1 MSKRSSLPSSSLAGH
16 FDAPDDYVGHFG
28 WICGYSADAFF
39 LDEAATR
46 FTRLVPSQRACAG
59 RIFLA
64 MMLDPGNP
72 VIHNVPGVAHLLF
85 APDRS
90 RPFRLLHAKVALLGF
105 RHQTEAGRWRL
116 RLLVSTGN
124 WTRQTVE
131 ESLDL
136 IWRLDIAEQE
146 LADAGAS
153 LESGCADMK
162 AAWGLLTWLQDF
174 FDTRVLTAAVGDHV
188 SISAE
193 AMQDMQGW
201 LQACADKADG
211 PARFFDSRSASLLAQ
226 ILQKL
231 EEHGTKKRS
240 YIALGSGFFES
251 PEKGGNKGK
260 EVEDLV
266 PLRIVRSLQQRKMLT
281 ESPEVDIF
289 VEPCACQALADA
301 SVVRSLQERDVVLRR
316 AVTPAA
322 VFGESAISRT
332 LHAKFIF
339 SANSGRRDSNRCLSS
354 WLYLGSGNLT
364 RAGFLHKGSA
374 QGGNLEAGVV
384 LFPQEDLYW
393 WQKKNIPPN
402 QVVTHLLPMQWEDEG
417 MIADAGSLQSG
428 PDKQARPGPFFAPPV
443 AWLFWDGSD
452 DQGQLRVPDE
462 QDCLAMLC
470 VLDAAGSPCSVM
482 SPGVYAWP
490 AARPRFVRIRWDG
503 DEGPQEAE
511 IPVMDGYGRL
521 AASDLPALDLDEVYG
536 QLMDFPMPPELEG
549 EDADGE
555 GDVHTPVSGQS
566 SGEEGTGPDYPIRQ
580 MMGLL
585 ENIAARQTGIDAR
598 DWSHWCTRL
607 EQILGQAR
615 DCSVV
620 MYFRDKLALNPLHP
634 LYEACFRPSFA
645 EDDTSPYGRRYEE
658 ALRRIEV
665 LWKVAGFPPLGGRS

>member
-39 LDEAATR
+39 LDEVATR

-72 VIHNVPGVAHLLF
+72 VIHDVPGVAHLLF
-85 APDRS
+85 APDRT

-521 AASDLPALDLDEVYG
+521 AATDLPALDLDEVYG
-536 QLMDFPMPPELEG
+536 QLVDFPMLPELEG

-566 SGEEGTGPDYPIRQ
+566 FGEEGTGPDYPIRQ

>member
-1 MSKRSSLPSSSLAGH
+1 MSKRPSLPSSSLAGH

-46 FTRLVPSQRACAG
+46 FTRLVPSQRACVG

-72 VIHNVPGVAHLLF
+72 VIHNVPGVVHLLF
-85 APDRS
+85 APDRTK
-90 RPFRLLHAKVALLGF
+90 PFRLLHAKVALLGF

-136 IWRLDIAEQE
+136 IWRLDIAEEE

-188 SISAE
+188 STSAE
-193 AMQDMQGW
+193 AMQDMQDW
-201 LQACADKADG
+201 LQACADRAEG
-211 PARFFDSRSASLLAQ
+211 PSRFFDSRSDSLLAQ

-260 EVEDLV
+260 AVEDLV
-266 PLRIVRSLQQRKMLT
+266 PLRIVRSLQQRRMLT

-289 VEPCACQALADA
+289 VEPCACQALANA

-339 SANSGRRDSNRCLSS
+339 SANSGRKDSNRCLSS

-384 LFPQEDLYW
+384 LFPQGDLYW
-393 WQKKNIPPN
+393 WQKKNISPN
-402 QVVTHLLPMQWEDEG
+402 QVVTHLLPVQWEDEG
-417 MIADAGSLQSG
+417 LIADAGNLQPG

-503 DEGPQEAE
+503 DEELQEAE
-511 IPVMDGYGRL
+511 IPVMDAYGRL
-521 AASDLPALDLDEVYG
+521 AATDLPALDLDEVYG
-536 QLMDFPMPPELEG
+536 QLVDFPMLPELEG

-555 GDVHTPVSGQS
+555 GDVRAPVSGRS
-566 SGEEGTGPDYPIRQ
+566 PDGGVTGPEYPIRQ
-580 MMGLL
+580 MMELL
-585 ENIAARQTGIDAR
+585 ENIATRQTGVDAR

-607 EQILGQAR
+607 EQSLGQAR

-620 MYFRDKLALNPLHP
+620 VYFRDKLVLNPLHP
-634 LYEACFRPSFA
+634 LYETCFRPAFA

>member
-85 APDRS
+85 APDRT

-162 AAWGLLTWLQDF
+162 AAWGLLTWLQNF

-260 EVEDLV
+260 AVEDLV

-339 SANSGRRDSNRCLSS
+339 SANSGRKDSNRCLSS

-393 WQKKNIPPN
+393 WQKKNIPPD
-402 QVVTHLLPMQWEDEG
+402 QVVTHLLPVQWEDEG
-417 MIADAGSLQSG
+417 MIADAGSLRSG
-428 PDKQARPGPFFAPPV
+428 PDKQARPGPFFAPPI

-482 SPGVYAWP
+482 SPGVYVWP
-490 AARPRFVRIRWDG
+490 AARPRFVRIHWDG
-503 DEGPQEAE
+503 DEGPQEAD

-521 AASDLPALDLDEVYG
+521 AATDLPALDLDEVYG
-536 QLMDFPMPPELEG
+536 QLVDFPMLPELEG
-549 EDADGE
+549 EDVDGE
-555 GDVHTPVSGQS
+555 GDVRAPVSGRS
-566 SGEEGTGPDYPIRQ
+566 PDGGGAGPEYPIRQ
-580 MMGLL
+580 MMELL
-585 ENIAARQTGIDAR
+585 ENIAIRQTGIDAR